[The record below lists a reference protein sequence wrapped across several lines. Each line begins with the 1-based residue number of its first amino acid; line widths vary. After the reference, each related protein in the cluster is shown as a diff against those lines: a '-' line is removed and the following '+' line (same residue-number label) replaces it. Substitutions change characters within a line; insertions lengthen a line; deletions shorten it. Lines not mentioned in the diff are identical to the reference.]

1 MYSVQQKK
9 NQRLFLRE
17 NTSPCQLFF
26 DSSLFQGHSAVS
38 FQLIKNAMIFQIF
51 RQERPF
57 GHFANSQGV
66 Q

>member
-26 DSSLFQGHSAVS
+26 DSSLFQG
-38 FQLIKNAMIFQIF
+38 QMIFIKAF
-51 RQERPF
+51 KCSKLSV
-57 GHFANSQGV
+57 NSKCYDFSDF
-66 Q
+66 